1 MYGVS
6 DDYLTAIT
14 TPMHEIEPGLWLGNY
29 AAASD
34 VHLLRSHNIKAIVQ
48 CLDQRNPINGNY
60 FSYHV
65 ICIDDLASVNIKS
78 HIPEAISF
86 IHRHRLAG
94 NNVLVHC
101 AAGMSRSASIMI
113 SYMMAKYKLPFERAL
128 TLVRS
133 KRACVSPNPGFT
145 SQLRSLSLDKLAE
158 YLTN

>member
-1 MYGVS
+1 MFGVS
-6 DDYLTAIT
+6 NDYLLAVT

-34 VHLLRSHNIKAIVQ
+34 VNLLRGQNIKAIVQ
-48 CLDQRNPINGNY
+48 CLEQRNPINGSH

-65 ICIDDLASVNIKS
+65 ISIDDMASVNIKS

-113 SYMMAKYKLPFERAL
+113 SYMMAKYRLPFERAL
-128 TLVRS
+128 TLVRN
-133 KRACVSPNPGFT
+133 KRACVGPNPGFT
-145 SQLRSLSLDKLAE
+145 NQLKSLSPNKLAE